1 MVGKLCGIFHVGH
14 DQPSLA
20 WQHAWRCQPTFP
32 NSALVPEQ
40 NLLTNYSLS
49 LLYLSWRPLEHWYKV
64 LPLFY
69 LTLNLQPVPKPCP
82 MPPFH
87 LFVLE
92 LYSFIL
98 KSWKSGK
105 QNGPLNSVSCS
116 SKLIKPKGE
125 FWKSPIYRWLV
136 RGMEENLDMQLVS
149 EAQGWGVS
157 HLGGL
162 SPWSM
167 GSDTVSFSFTLH
179 LFSFWYCHSDDVCF
193 RCCPKRPL
201 RLYLYILPPLF
212 RLGKFSWIVF
222 KFADSILW
230 SPC

>member
-49 LLYLSWRPLEHWYKV
+49 LLYLSWRPPEHWYKV

-69 LTLNLQPVPKPCP
+69 LTLSLQPVPTPCP

-149 EAQGWGVS
+149 EAG
-157 HLGGL
+157 
-162 SPWSM
+162 M
-167 GSDTVSFSFTLH
+167 GSEPSWGAEPLIYGIWHCLFQLH
-179 LFSFWYCHSDDVCF
+179 SSSVFL
-193 RCCPKRPL
+193 L
-201 RLYLYILPPLF
+201 ILPFWWCMFQVLSQKAPETLF
-212 RLGKFSWIVF
+212 IYFTSTVQIR
-222 KFADSILW
+222 
-230 SPC
+230 